1 VKTFS
6 AKPGDINKEW
16 HIIDATNLVVGRVA
30 SEIAKLLRGKHK
42 PTFTPHMDCGDNIVV
57 INAAKISLTGNKM
70 ARKDGKIYYRHTGYI
85 GGIKE
90 TTAGKIIEGKHP
102 ERVLQLAVKRMLS
115 RGKLGSK
122 QFSNLYVYP
131 GDEHP
136 HVGQK
141 PKQYDFASKNIKN
154 KK

>member
-1 VKTFS
+1 MKTYS
-6 AKPGDINKEW
+6 AKISEIKKDW
-16 HIIDATNLVVGRVA
+16 HIIDATNLVVGRLA

-57 INAAKISLTGNKM
+57 INADKVSLTGNKM

-90 TTAGKIIEGKHP
+90 TTAGKILEGKHP

-115 RGKLGSK
+115 RQPLGHQ
-122 QFSNLYVYP
+122 QFSNLYVYA
-131 GDEHP
+131 GTEHP
-136 HVGQK
+136 HAGQK
-141 PKQYDFASKNIKN
+141 PAKYDFAKKNIKN